1 MNLPLADETIVD
13 RQLCQFISEVIM
25 SDHNIFD
32 SSSES
37 NQVSLFIHQNE
48 SVEDLLYE
56 FLKNRT
62 PLTERSYRI
71 DLKHFFNYTSKTF
84 GVPKLEKNGCFFRDV
99 KRVHIVKYKNFL
111 DTHNSKRGIPYAPNT
126 INRKISAI
134 SSFFQF
140 LLRRE
145 IIDKNPAEFCV
156 RPRREILHETQAFT
170 DREMKN
176 FLNLVISEA
185 SALHKAVILVL
196 FTTGM
201 RQAELRGLKLKDIIK
216 IEGIH
221 FLTYMGKG
229 SKINQVPLHPTT
241 SHYIDEYLSWMS
253 TTERV
258 VKADDYIFQ
267 PTKNSFNGVI
277 KKKLSHTAVGYIVNK
292 WALKITKEKRI
303 TPHSARAT
311 FISSLIDNGEDIYY
325 VSQLVNH
332 ADVRTT
338 QKYNKRSRNFRRN
351 PIFNLNF
358 F

>member
-1 MNLPLADETIVD
+1 
-13 RQLCQFISEVIM
+13 M
-25 SDHNIFD
+25 SDTNLFD
-32 SSSES
+32 SRTESS
-37 NQVSLFIHQNE
+37 QLSLFVKQGE

-56 FLKNRT
+56 FLRGKT
-62 PLTERSYRI
+62 PLTERSYKI
-71 DLKHFFNYTSKTF
+71 DLKHFFNFTTEMF
-84 GVPKLEKNGCFFRDV
+84 GVPKLESNGCFFRDV
-99 KRVHIVKYKNFL
+99 KRVHVVKYKKYL
-111 DTHNSKRGIPYAPNT
+111 DTSNSKRGVPYAPNT
-126 INRKISAI
+126 IGRKISAI

-145 IIDKNPAEFCV
+145 IIDKNPAEFCI
-156 RPRREILHETQAFT
+156 RPRKEVLHETQAFT

-176 FLNLVISEA
+176 FFDLVISEA
-185 SALHKAVILVL
+185 SPLHKAVILVL

-201 RQAELRGLKLKDIIK
+201 RQAELRGLKLKDMLVL
-216 IEGIH
+216 EGIKL
-221 FLTYMGKG
+221 LTYMGKG
-229 SKINQVPLHPTT
+229 SKINQIPLHPTAA
-241 SHYIDEYLSWMS
+241 HYLDEYLSWMK
-253 TTERV
+253 TKGREV
-258 VKADDYIFQ
+258 ELDDFIFQ
-267 PTKNSFNGVI
+267 PTKNSFNGVF
-277 KKKLSHTAVGYIVNK
+277 KKRLSHTAVGYIVKK
-292 WALKITKEKRI
+292 WAIKITKEKRI